1 MKKLILSLLMVLPLL
16 MSCGESV
23 SNFLVLE
30 FVDSD
35 NINIPTEGIYLPVK
49 PEGQVINVRVQ
60 TSHETLLQCL
70 NADGSKCEYAR
81 FGSKSTEE
89 GNESLILT
97 VDANDTESI
106 RYFSVVA
113 KNNGGSTVSVPCRQ
127 DKISK

>member
-1 MKKLILSLLMVLPLL
+1 MKKLILSILMVLPLL
-16 MSCGESV
+16 MSCADSV
-23 SNFLVLE
+23 SNILVLD
-30 FVDSD
+30 FLDSD
-35 NINIPTEGIYLPVK
+35 NVSIPTEGIYLPIK
-49 PEGQVINVRVQ
+49 AEGQVINVRVT
-60 TSHETLLQCL
+60 TSHEALLQCL

-81 FGSKSTEE
+81 FGED

>member
-97 VDANDTESI
+97 VDANDTENI
-106 RYFSVVA
+106 RYFRVVA
-113 KNNGGSTVSVPCRQ
+113 TNSGGSTVSIPCKQ

>member
-1 MKKLILSLLMVLPLL
+1 MKKLILSLLMVIPLL

-81 FGSKSTEE
+81 FGED

-106 RYFSVVA
+106 RYFRVVA
-113 KNNGGSTVSVPCRQ
+113 TNSGGSTVSIPCKQ